1 MLMSKIPTDE
11 LDMKIRKVVVRLFE
25 DVRQN
30 NDCQKASHGIPLAPK
45 QPVVGVKFLSRKF
58 KEFIGLL
65 ILYHYY
71 PMERSVLC
79 YYHIDFEDM
88 IERSESFYWLS
99 VLLQDKDYFL
109 QWLREQE
116 TIDSQVLYSGIVTIK
131 FLKSI
136 LNSIVLR
143 FEEKL
148 KRPRKLVRRKGYR
161 DKGSLGP
168 LSSRTLKQECG
179 NDFYLTACQFLRE
192 EQELIRQT
200 NSRMLLEHF
209 TEGRVLSDE
218 LKIEFRIIP
227 SKEED
232 LNERDIRKSSEEAY
246 CQQRANEAAIRQER
260 EDRKAAE
267 ALRTKSSKPRK
278 YYVEPSRIT
287 KDGQI
292 LDEEINPPIRI
303 E

>member
-1 MLMSKIPTDE
+1 MNKIPSDE

-30 NDCQKASHGIPLAPK
+30 NDCQKASLGSNLAPEK
-45 QPVVGVKFLSRKF
+45 TVVGLKFLSRKF

-65 ILYHYY
+65 VLYHYY
-71 PMERSVLC
+71 PMEKSVLV
-79 YYHIDFEDM
+79 YYHIDLEDM
-88 IERSESFYWLS
+88 LKESESYWLS
-99 VLLQDKDYFL
+99 VLLQDKTYFL
-109 QWLREQE
+109 QWLQEQVSIE
-116 TIDSQVLYSGIVTIK
+116 EQVLFSGIVTEK
-131 FLKSI
+131 YLKSL
-136 LNSIVLR
+136 LNSVVFR

-168 LSSRTLKQECG
+168 LSSRTLKQECR

-192 EQELIRQT
+192 EKEFNRQT

-218 LKIEFRIIP
+218 LKIEFRFLSIGGKSHEP
-227 SKEED
+227 D
-232 LNERDIRKSSEEAY
+232 CRKSSEEAY
-246 CQQRANEAAIRQER
+246 CQQRANEQTLRQER
-260 EDRKAAE
+260 ADRKAAE
-267 ALRTKSSKPRK
+267 ATRTKSSKPRK
-278 YYVEPSRIT
+278 CFVEPSRIT
-287 KDGQI
+287 REGKI
-292 LDEEINPPIRI
+292 LGEEESPLNWI